1 MENKSRPYA
10 DERRLQELAAKGLAP
25 ALRAE
30 AAVRAE
36 REAAGL
42 FGSRFN

>member
-1 MENKSRPYA
+1 MENKSAPIA
-10 DERRLQELAAKGLAP
+10 AERRLQELAATGLAA

-42 FGSRFN
+42 FRSRFN